1 MASIVN
7 IPVCIV
13 SDDILFQIEDMPIRI
28 VPDNYIILIH
38 DIAIAISLQMNSAQ
52 EYKTPIT
59 ASNIKGFNILITL

>member
-13 SDDILFQIEDMPIRI
+13 SDDILFQIEDMPIRL

-38 DIAIAISLQMNSAQ
+38 DIAIAISL
-52 EYKTPIT
+52 
-59 ASNIKGFNILITL
+59 

>member
-38 DIAIAISLQMNSAQ
+38 DITIAISLQMNSCW

-59 ASNIKGFNILITL
+59 ASNIKASIFS

>member
-38 DIAIAISLQMNSAQ
+38 DLAIAISLQMNSC
-52 EYKTPIT
+52 TGI
-59 ASNIKGFNILITL
+59 